1 MPQNLDDYIFKS
13 HTGDK
18 FTRQGVNYLISKY
31 ARKARNIEPAL
42 IPVDCSPHKIR
53 HSSAMSLV
61 EEGVD
66 LIAIRDLLGHSS
78 VQTTEI
84 YAKMSAA
91 KSRSAIEAA
100 SKEIVP
106 KEDAL
111 WETSYNIK
119 EWLKGM
125 NLIRVM

>member
-1 MPQNLDDYIFKS
+1 
-13 HTGDK
+13 
-18 FTRQGVNYLISKY
+18 
-31 ARKARNIEPAL
+31 
-42 IPVDCSPHKIR
+42 
-53 HSSAMSLV
+53 MSLV

-66 LIAIRDLLGHSS
+66 LITIRDLLGHSS

-91 KSRSAIEAA
+91 KRRNAIEAA

-106 KEDAL
+106 KEDPL

-119 EWLKGM
+119 EWLRGM
-125 NLIRVM
+125 TQKKIM

>member
-1 MPQNLDDYIFKS
+1 MIIFLKS
-13 HTGDK
+13 HTGGQ
-18 FTRQGVNYLISKY
+18 FTRQGINYMISKY
-31 ARKARNIEPAL
+31 AKEARNKKPDLMPE
-42 IPVDCSPHKIR
+42 DCSPHKIR

-66 LIAIRDLLGHSS
+66 LITIRDLLGHTS

-91 KSRSAIEAA
+91 KRRSAIEAA

-111 WETSYNIK
+111 WETGSNIM
-119 EWLKGM
+119 EWLKGLTHNEIM
-125 NLIRVM
+125 

>member
-1 MPQNLDDYIFKS
+1 MSSMMNSTKGIMDNLS
-13 HTGDK
+13 NGHT
-18 FTRQGVNYLISKY
+18 TT
-31 ARKARNIEPAL
+31 
-42 IPVDCSPHKIR
+42 
-53 HSSAMSLV
+53 AMSLV

-78 VQTTEI
+78 VQTTEV

-91 KSRSAIEAA
+91 KARSAIEAA

-111 WETSYNIK
+111 WETNYNIK

-125 NLIRVM
+125 TQKKNM